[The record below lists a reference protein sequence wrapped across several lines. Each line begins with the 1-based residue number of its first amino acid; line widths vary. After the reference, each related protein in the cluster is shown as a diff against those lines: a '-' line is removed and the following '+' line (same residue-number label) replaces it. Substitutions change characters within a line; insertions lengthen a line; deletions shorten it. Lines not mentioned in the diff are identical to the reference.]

1 MKHPHPSINN
11 IAFILFQC
19 EQLNWL
25 SKLTTAVKTMRGCA
39 TFREVAWIFTRQGHL
54 NQVKR
59 TDFVNEELD
68 KAMLKTWRR
77 AALIARTIWPFVSQI
92 RPVWPR
98 GIWIRG
104 NWLVFVY
111 NQLYLLYLHVF
122 VFFSCPISSIPTYL
136 TDWVLIISL
145 SDRRGNAR
153 VSNPFTR
160 ISNGCAEVQVWYS
173 REIDTWPPCRGSHR
187 AGAV

>member
-1 MKHPHPSINN
+1 MKHPHPSNNN
-11 IAFILFQC
+11 IAFNLFQC

-122 VFFSCPISSIPTYL
+122 VFLAALLALYL
-136 TDWVLIISL
+136 HMGRPSGQITSNFLTQ
-145 SDRRGNAR
+145 RNQRGNLSTAKEN
-153 VSNPFTR
+153 SAAM
-160 ISNGCAEVQVWYS
+160 CAL
-173 REIDTWPPCRGSHR
+173 
-187 AGAV
+187 

>member
-136 TDWVLIISL
+136 TDWVMIISWL
-145 SDRRGNAR
+145 ST
-153 VSNPFTR
+153 PQ
-160 ISNGCAEVQVWYS
+160 CAHIQSSY
-173 REIDTWPPCRGSHR
+173 
-187 AGAV
+187 